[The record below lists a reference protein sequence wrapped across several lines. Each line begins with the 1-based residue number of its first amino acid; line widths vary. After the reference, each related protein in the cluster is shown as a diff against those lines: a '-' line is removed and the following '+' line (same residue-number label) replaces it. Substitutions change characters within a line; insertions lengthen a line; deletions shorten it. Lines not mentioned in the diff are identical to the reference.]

1 MIAKKHK
8 ANPVLPSAKL
18 DSVNN
23 IIGTKLTIQPAV
35 IKNKD
40 ISFIISCPLSSFFV
54 ESHDQSYSLEF

>member
-18 DSVNN
+18 DNVSN
-23 IIGTKLTIQPAV
+23 IKGTKLTIHAVV

-40 ISFIISCPLSSFFV
+40 ISFIISCSPV
-54 ESHDQSYSLEF
+54 VVVDIKVSH